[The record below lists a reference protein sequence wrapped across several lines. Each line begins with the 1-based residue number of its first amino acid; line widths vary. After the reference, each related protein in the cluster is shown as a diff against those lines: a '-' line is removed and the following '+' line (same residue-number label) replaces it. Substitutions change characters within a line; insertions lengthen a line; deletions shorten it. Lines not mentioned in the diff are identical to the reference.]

1 MSNTYSIAHL
11 AASAY
16 LGGKGMGKVSSSFAC
31 DEGTADMVTTDGET
45 TVLVKV
51 AAKRKRCDEKPP
63 EFNAGKLQRIA
74 MCYLVEHS
82 EVTKLRFDVLEVL
95 IGSNATAT
103 VCAVEGAYAWER

>member
-16 LGGKGMGKVSSSFAC
+16 LNGKGMGKVSSAFTC
-31 DEGTADMVTTDGET
+31 DEGSADMVTTDGDA
-45 TVLVKV
+45 TVLVMV
-51 AAKRKRCDEKPP
+51 TAKRKRCDEKPP

-74 MCYLVEHS
+74 MCYLVEHP
-82 EVTKLRFDVLEVL
+82 EVTRLRFDVLKVL

-103 VCAVEGAYAWER
+103 VCAVEGAYTWER

>member
-16 LGGKGMGKVSSSFAC
+16 LNGKGMGKASSAFAC
-31 DEGTADMVTTDGET
+31 DEGTADMVTADGDT

-51 AAKRKRCDEKPP
+51 TAKRKRSDEKPP

-74 MCYLVEHS
+74 MCYLVEHP
-82 EVTKLRFDVLEVL
+82 EVSKLRFDVLEVL

-103 VCAVEGAYAWER
+103 VSAAEGAYSMER